1 MARKSPELNLKPEL
15 IEPNSEDFNLIYK
28 PQEEPL
34 PAGLEVFA
42 KSLDRFVNEGAVD
55 AYVVGQLKQKKV
67 GEAEATKLFNEV
79 EANKRAFKKQSD
91 IGKIPKEA
99 NPYFIDKYKELEL
112 NAKAEQ
118 FKARIYNEYANK
130 QVLENPDPDAF
141 QKFYQ
146 NELKLFISENQLG
159 SYDPVELEKGFFKKT
174 SAAKGQ
180 LFNTHVQSQMG
191 KISEQFKTNFI
202 NDIQGKFDDRPIEI
216 IGGDISDFIKDAV
229 KNGLSEASAKEYLLD
244 TLMDYASKTGD
255 FEYAEKILRELPK
268 HIQLGTGKFG
278 DIKGLKDDFFQIK
291 DKLEDRKTQE
301 INDDFKRKKNQ
312 KELEALEA
320 YDVAETHLTLTDA
333 MAAPEWKTYSNYK
346 QDQIKRVYAGQT
358 VGFSQ
363 DQDPNIDSEI
373 NGLLA
378 ENDIEGALELLTN
391 SIPIVQATYF
401 NLKKEEI
408 LAFRISGKDGMLA
421 IREYKYAESR
431 LKELTKIHLESARG
445 QSIKTDIDPMLSEK
459 FKIKAIQWLA
469 DNQVQVAD
477 TGGYIYSHS
486 QRRQDFEKFI
496 TQELKKEEA
505 NLVGVVNRDNVT
517 FGEGELE
524 VADKS
529 KIQTGGIAEGR
540 KKEKKFT
547 PKEEKEDDEGVIKT
561 KRLAKT
567 KLR

>member
-202 NDIQGKFDDRPIEI
+202 NDIQGKFDDRPIEV

-268 HIQLGTGKFG
+268 HIQLGTGKF
-278 DIKGLKDDFFQIK
+278 
-291 DKLEDRKTQE
+291 
-301 INDDFKRKKNQ
+301 
-312 KELEALEA
+312 
-320 YDVAETHLTLTDA
+320 
-333 MAAPEWKTYSNYK
+333 
-346 QDQIKRVYAGQT
+346 
-358 VGFSQ
+358 
-363 DQDPNIDSEI
+363 
-373 NGLLA
+373 
-378 ENDIEGALELLTN
+378 
-391 SIPIVQATYF
+391 
-401 NLKKEEI
+401 
-408 LAFRISGKDGMLA
+408 
-421 IREYKYAESR
+421 
-431 LKELTKIHLESARG
+431 
-445 QSIKTDIDPMLSEK
+445 
-459 FKIKAIQWLA
+459 
-469 DNQVQVAD
+469 
-477 TGGYIYSHS
+477 
-486 QRRQDFEKFI
+486 
-496 TQELKKEEA
+496 
-505 NLVGVVNRDNVT
+505 
-517 FGEGELE
+517 
-524 VADKS
+524 
-529 KIQTGGIAEGR
+529 
-540 KKEKKFT
+540 
-547 PKEEKEDDEGVIKT
+547 
-561 KRLAKT
+561 
-567 KLR
+567 